1 MAKKKLSEIDK
12 FLIQEAE
19 HDPESVE
26 AMGGYEKLDSFL
38 TYEGIYGYTDQII
51 EMVKSIG
58 IKNL

>member
-1 MAKKKLSEIDK
+1 MKKLTEIDK

-19 HDPESVE
+19 YTYEQIMCMD
-26 AMGGYEKLDSFL
+26 GYEKLDTYL
-38 TYEGIYGYTDQII
+38 KYEGIYGYTDRII